1 MDLTALSTALTPNDV
16 LTVRTETT
24 GGCGLYSAPSIA
36 LRVVSTLTTPV
47 IDTPDCGFVTT
58 LSGTSTNPIG
68 TTIQFYTGGTAGTR
82 TGTLVTQSDGT
93 TPVTATVTSTGIWV
107 ANFTSMTAGGIAA
120 GTAITARAVSPNN
133 VSSVNSNVVT
143 ATPGPESVLTINP
156 ITAGATTITGIAPAS
171 ASGGQINIYIEGTPY
186 PTPVFISGT
195 TWGVEGISAQDLF
208 AGATVTATFTPP
220 NGCES
225 QQSEPVIV
233 ACAPPTAV
241 FTLSPTTATVC
252 GGNTT
257 SFELSGSDYGIIYRL
272 LINGEES
279 GSSVLGTGGPITL
292 ISGPFTNLTAA
303 NENQTVTYRA
313 RSLAGTACDATSTNT
328 VAVTVSPQPATTG
341 LELTPIT
348 PQPVCG
354 SRSVSYLLSG
364 SNPAYVYQL
373 VNQSTGLPIGAPAS
387 GAAGNVTLT
396 TGPISANT
404 TIGLRVSFPGEDA
417 CGVTIADQATVFIS
431 GPSVNNFV
439 FAENNKVCVGNG
451 ATIGVQTEFNANTV
465 YTYRIYR
472 RVGTEINFGTDE
484 QIGSAFTGNGEP
496 ITRSTPALTEGNQ
509 IFYVTVTSPGCGEII
524 LANTVTVQV
533 ANTVL
538 QANAGED
545 RTVCGTSVVL
555 SANDVGQDAGLWT
568 QISGPSQAVFS
579 PASANNA
586 TASNLDPG
594 TYVFRWTST
603 PVCGEGGEASFDE
616 VTITVNCDAFYTINP
631 PRYNDEYS
639 VDDILAFATDPDGEI
654 EDADIVFG
662 SLPDGLTLASDGTIS
677 VNNPSA
683 LGEGAFPL
691 RIELLQGGQ
700 ITTLSIV
707 IRLLGDEP
715 VIIPLPVELVYFTA
729 TVRNN
734 QAHLEW
740 LTASELD
747 NDRFEIERSLDARS
761 FEMVGTVKG
770 KGTTSLES
778 KYTFT
783 DRTPVQG
790 TVYYRLKQVDL
801 DGQFAYSNVIAV
813 NAKGLARELATQA
826 YPNPFQDVIKVTLTA
841 PEAQVAAMTIYD
853 INGRRVMTKDLDL
866 DAGVN
871 MLELK
876 LNQLQSGMY
885 ILKVVGA
892 GMESTTRIMKN

>member
-1 MDLTALSTALTPNDV
+1 M
-16 LTVRTETT
+16 
-24 GGCGLYSAPSIA
+24 
-36 LRVVSTLTTPV
+36 
-47 IDTPDCGFVTT
+47 
-58 LSGTSTNPIG
+58 SGTSTNPIG

-93 TPVTATVTSTGIWV
+93 TPVTATVTSTGAWV
-107 ANFTSMTAGGIAA
+107 ANFTSTTAGGIAA

-143 ATPGPESVLTINP
+143 ATPGPEGVLTVNP
-156 ITAGATTITGIAPAS
+156 ITAGATTVTGTAPAS
-171 ASGGQINIYIEGTPY
+171 AAGGQITLYIEGSPY

-225 QQSEPVIV
+225 RQSAPIVV
-233 ACAPPTAV
+233 ACSPPSTA

-257 SFELSGSDYGIIYRL
+257 SFELSSSEYAIIYRL
-272 LINGEES
+272 LVNGQES

-292 ISGPFTNLTAA
+292 ISGPFTNLSAA
-303 NENQTVTYRA
+303 NVDQTVTFRA
-313 RSLAGTACDATSTNT
+313 RSLTGIACDAISTNS
-328 VAVTVSPQPATTG
+328 VTVTVRPQPDTTG
-341 LELTPIT
+341 LTLTPIT

-354 SRSVSYLLSG
+354 SRNVLYQLAG

-373 VNQSTGLPIGAPAS
+373 VNQSTGLPIGEPVA
-387 GAAGNVTLT
+387 GATGNITLT

-404 TIGLRVSFPGEDA
+404 TIGLLVSFPGAGA
-417 CGVTIADQATVFIS
+417 CGVTIPDQATVFIS

-451 ATIGVQTEFNANTV
+451 TTIGVQTESNVNSP
-465 YTYRIYR
+465 YTYQIYR
-472 RVGTEINFGTDE
+472 RVGTEINFGAD
-484 QIGSAFTGNGEP
+484 QRIGSAFAGTGGVVS
-496 ITRSTPALTEGNQ
+496 RDTPNLPEGNQ
-509 IFYVTVTSPGCGEII
+509 FFYVTVTTPECGEIV

-533 ANTVL
+533 TNSAL

-545 RTVCGTSVVL
+545 RTVCGNSVVL
-555 SANDVGQDAGLWT
+555 SANDVGQDAGLWS
-568 QISGPSQAVFS
+568 QVSGPSDAVFT
-579 PASANNA
+579 PASSNNA
-586 TASNLDPG
+586 TASNLAPG

-603 PVCGEGGEASFDE
+603 PVCGAGGATTSDE

-631 PRYNDEYS
+631 PRYNNEYS
-639 VDDILAFATDPDGEI
+639 VGDILAFATDPDGNIVNAEP
-654 EDADIVFG
+654 VFG
-662 SLPDGLTLASDGTIS
+662 TLPEGLALAANGTIS
-677 VNNPSA
+677 VTNPAA

-691 RIELLQGGQ
+691 TIAVTDQFGGSIE
-700 ITTLSIV
+700 LSIV
-707 IRLLGDEP
+707 IRLLGNEP
-715 VIIPLPVELVYFTA
+715 IIIPLPVELVYFTA

-761 FEMVGTVKG
+761 FEKVGTVKG
-770 KGTTSLES
+770 KGTTSLET
-778 KYTFT
+778 KYQFT

-790 TVYYRLKQVDL
+790 TVYYRLRQVDV

-826 YPNPFQDVIKVTLTA
+826 YPNPFQDVIKVTLTV

-853 INGRRVMTKDLDL
+853 INGRRVMAKDMDL

-871 MLELK
+871 VLELQ
-876 LNQLQSGMY
+876 LGQLQTGMY
-885 ILKVVGA
+885 ILKVVGE

>member
-1 MDLTALSTALTPNDV
+1 M
-16 LTVRTETT
+16 
-24 GGCGLYSAPSIA
+24 
-36 LRVVSTLTTPV
+36 
-47 IDTPDCGFVTT
+47 
-58 LSGTSTNPIG
+58 
-68 TTIQFYTGGTAGTR
+68 
-82 TGTLVTQSDGT
+82 
-93 TPVTATVTSTGIWV
+93 
-107 ANFTSMTAGGIAA
+107 
-120 GTAITARAVSPNN
+120 
-133 VSSVNSNVVT
+133 
-143 ATPGPESVLTINP
+143 
-156 ITAGATTITGIAPAS
+156 
-171 ASGGQINIYIEGTPY
+171 
-186 PTPVFISGT
+186 
-195 TWGVEGISAQDLF
+195 
-208 AGATVTATFTPP
+208 
-220 NGCES
+220 
-225 QQSEPVIV
+225 
-233 ACAPPTAV
+233 
-241 FTLSPTTATVC
+241 
-252 GGNTT
+252 
-257 SFELSGSDYGIIYRL
+257 
-272 LINGEES
+272 
-279 GSSVLGTGGPITL
+279 
-292 ISGPFTNLTAA
+292 
-303 NENQTVTYRA
+303 
-313 RSLAGTACDATSTNT
+313 
-328 VAVTVSPQPATTG
+328 
-341 LELTPIT
+341 
-348 PQPVCG
+348 
-354 SRSVSYLLSG
+354 
-364 SNPAYVYQL
+364 
-373 VNQSTGLPIGAPAS
+373 
-387 GAAGNVTLT
+387 
-396 TGPISANT
+396 
-404 TIGLRVSFPGEDA
+404 
-417 CGVTIADQATVFIS
+417 
-431 GPSVNNFV
+431 
-439 FAENNKVCVGNG
+439 
-451 ATIGVQTEFNANTV
+451 
-465 YTYRIYR
+465 
-472 RVGTEINFGTDE
+472 
-484 QIGSAFTGNGEP
+484 
-496 ITRSTPALTEGNQ
+496 
-509 IFYVTVTSPGCGEII
+509 
-524 LANTVTVQV
+524 
-533 ANTVL
+533 
-538 QANAGED
+538 
-545 RTVCGTSVVL
+545 
-555 SANDVGQDAGLWT
+555 
-568 QISGPSQAVFS
+568 
-579 PASANNA
+579 
-586 TASNLDPG
+586 
-594 TYVFRWTST
+594 
-603 PVCGEGGEASFDE
+603 
-616 VTITVNCDAFYTINP
+616 
-631 PRYNDEYS
+631 
-639 VDDILAFATDPDGEI
+639 LAFATDPDGEI